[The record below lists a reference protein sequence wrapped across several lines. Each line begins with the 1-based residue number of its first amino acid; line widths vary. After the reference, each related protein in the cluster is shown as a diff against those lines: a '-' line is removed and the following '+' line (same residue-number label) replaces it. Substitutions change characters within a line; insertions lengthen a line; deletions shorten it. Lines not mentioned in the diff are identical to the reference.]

1 MSSVVAEELV
11 TVLSY
16 ETDTKPLVEAEKAVD
31 AVDEANKS
39 ATISADK
46 LTAKIE
52 KVGEQM
58 QETADK
64 ALALKEQKLRLQ
76 RQIEA
81 TGKATDEQRKEL
93 HRLKMEEEDA
103 RLHAQKLAASQKEL
117 QRELKKTREETKRLA
132 DEEKKAARAQRDADR
147 ERAKA
152 EREAARAAK
161 EAEKAQAQFS
171 SSLDSSFGED
181 RRGRAFGKDRRG
193 KKGSFDVAGKAR
205 FGEAGAGPG
214 GPGGDKTDLK
224 GLMSDKLG
232 GGFKGLTAGA
242 AAASAAAVAVAALAA
257 GMVYLG
263 SKVFETSA
271 KFQSLRASLITVT
284 GSAENADKQFAT
296 IKEFAATTPYQVEN
310 ATRAFVKLKAL
321 GLDASNAALTSYG
334 NTASALGK
342 DLNDMIEAVADATT
356 GEFERLKEFGIKSS
370 VVGDKVRFTFRG
382 VTTTV
387 QKDAE
392 AIQNYLLKIGDTEF
406 AGAMERQMDTIGGA
420 VSNLE
425 DTFDSFLLRIGEGG
439 QMDGLKKTV
448 QDVSKLM
455 TTDLADALGELQ
467 AEGTGILNDIV
478 GSIDPKDLEGIVE
491 GLTVIV
497 KVLRTGLQPVLFV
510 LEIMFEMLA
519 GIGRVLGLAANEA
532 QAWIRSLDL
541 MIQDIKILVSDSVL
555 GKIIDLFGEGTEAA
569 GGFFD
574 SLTTQIQEAVP
585 ITEDLALAWNNV
597 TDAMLGTE
605 NQAKATQ
612 GALLALVSGAL
623 EKKLQELGNK
633 LELAGD
639 RFVQNAT
646 VEQLQ
651 RMRAQGGEI
660 GKVADEELQR
670 RAEADYDA
678 REEELYQIGGG
689 EKFKTKTDAETE
701 KAIEDAADIEADK
714 AYRTAMDSGKMSPD
728 NARKYATVIKGQE
741 IERLRRT
748 YQATGKKPKKKG
760 KGKGKKT
767 KEHGLEKIVKQRA
780 EELGEQAG
788 EREASRLTIAVAEG
802 KSTMTIEEALEAGE
816 TKRKDTR
823 DKILRDFYSSGKLP
837 PGVRS
842 DLQRL
847 TEIPSVEQQ
856 IGKVAPPV
864 IAVNNYRVDARIGV
878 MNVAE
883 RGTFSG
889 TAGENAQELMKA
901 IDARLSLHLRDALI
915 DVTQGE
921 LQ

>member
-16 ETDTKPLVEAEKAVD
+16 ETDTKPLAEAEKAVD

-93 HRLKMEEEDA
+93 HRLKMEEEDT
-103 RLHAQKLAASQKEL
+103 RLHTQKLAASQKEL
-117 QRELKKTREETKRLA
+117 QRELKKTREEAKRLA
-132 DEEKKAARAQRDADR
+132 DEEKKAARAARDADR
-147 ERAKA
+147 EAAKA
-152 EREAARAAK
+152 EREKARAAK

-193 KKGSFDVAGKAR
+193 KPGSFDAAGKGR
-205 FGEAGAGPG
+205 FGEAGG
-214 GPGGDKTDLK
+214 GLGKADEKMGLK
-224 GLMSDKLG
+224 ALVGDKLG
-232 GGFKGLTAGA
+232 GGFSGLTAGA

-257 GMVYLG
+257 GMAYLG
-263 SKVFETSA
+263 AKVFETSA

-370 VVGDKVRFTFRG
+370 VAGDKVRFTFRG

-392 AIQNYLLKIGDTEF
+392 AIQDYLLKIGDTEF

-510 LEIMFEMLA
+510 LEIMFKMLA

-569 GGFFD
+569 SGFFD
-574 SLTTQIQEAVP
+574 SLLTQIQEAVP

-748 YQATGKKPKKKG
+748 YQATGKKPKKK

>member
-1 MSSVVAEELV
+1 M
-11 TVLSY
+11 
-16 ETDTKPLVEAEKAVD
+16 
-31 AVDEANKS
+31 
-39 ATISADK
+39 
-46 LTAKIE
+46 
-52 KVGEQM
+52 
-58 QETADK
+58 
-64 ALALKEQKLRLQ
+64 
-76 RQIEA
+76 
-81 TGKATDEQRKEL
+81 
-93 HRLKMEEEDA
+93 
-103 RLHAQKLAASQKEL
+103 
-117 QRELKKTREETKRLA
+117 KKTREEAKRLA
-132 DEEKKAARAQRDADR
+132 DEEKKAARAARDADR
-147 ERAKA
+147 EAAKA
-152 EREAARAAK
+152 EREKARAAK

-193 KKGSFDVAGKAR
+193 KPGSFDAAGKGR
-205 FGEAGAGPG
+205 FGEAGG
-214 GPGGDKTDLK
+214 GLGKADEKMGLK
-224 GLMSDKLG
+224 ALVGDKLG
-232 GGFKGLTAGA
+232 GGFSGLTAGA

-257 GMVYLG
+257 GMAYLG
-263 SKVFETSA
+263 AKVFETSA
-271 KFQSLRASLITVT
+271 KFQSLRASLITAT

-370 VVGDKVRFTFRG
+370 VAGDKVRFTFRG

-392 AIQNYLLKIGDTEF
+392 AIQDYLLKIGDTEF

-510 LEIMFEMLA
+510 LEIMFKMLA

-569 GGFFD
+569 SGFFD
-574 SLTTQIQEAVP
+574 SLLTQIQEAVP

-748 YQATGKKPKKKG
+748 YQATGKKPKKK